1 MTNVLQAKPE
11 DNVTLNGYHIY
22 RSRTSGYMVASDK
35 YHSLDFLNDERFISW
50 YEDEKI
56 VKIIIKTTNELF

>member
-50 YEDEKI
+50 YEDEK
-56 VKIIIKTTNELF
+56 NS